1 MTDKRAGEEITSR
14 VLPLAGSDG
23 QHALKLGRHGGWYS
37 TGRSTQGT
45 VAGEHRDLKSI
56 RELGYA
62 HIRVAG
68 YALGENPRYRRELGG
83 I

>member
-1 MTDKRAGEEITSR
+1 MNRCDSEAFVMWQAPRRQSSEVPRRSAMTDKRAGEEMTSPTR
-14 VLPLAGSDG
+14 V
-23 QHALKLGRHGGWYS
+23 
-37 TGRSTQGT
+37 
-45 VAGEHRDLKSI
+45 GERRDLKSI

-68 YALGENPRYRRELGG
+68 YALGENPRYRREFGG